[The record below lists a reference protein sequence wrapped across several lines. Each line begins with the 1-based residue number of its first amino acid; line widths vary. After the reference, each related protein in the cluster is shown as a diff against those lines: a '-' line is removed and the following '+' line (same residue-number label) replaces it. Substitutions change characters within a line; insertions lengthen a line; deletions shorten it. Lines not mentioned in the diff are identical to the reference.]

1 MVDKNMKMSS
11 YSIMEELMGEPA
23 QTFGDRVNPNFAEF
37 LLEEARDGKKRDRT
51 EAAISAAASRL
62 LDHVPLSALTIAE
75 ISKAANVAVGT
86 FYIYFPD
93 RNALLESMLLRFVGF
108 MQITM
113 LNAARSAEEGRRV
126 WLTTAA
132 YYDLFASNPGLI
144 KCLVNRSED
153 VPQATRV
160 FQKLNHEWI
169 TTVVASL
176 RRRGQGAD
184 LTGDELFRRAY
195 AMGGMVDQYLTA
207 LLLNGDPDL
216 ARLSGDRETT
226 ISTLSDLWKKGLTA

>member
-1 MVDKNMKMSS
+1 
-11 YSIMEELMGEPA
+11 MGELA
-23 QTFGDRVNPNFAEF
+23 KIFRDQANPNFAEF
-37 LLEEARDGKKRDRT
+37 LIEEARDGKKRDRT

-62 LDHVPLSALTIAE
+62 LDQVPLSALTIAE

-93 RNALLESMLLRFVGF
+93 RNALLESLLLRFVGF
-108 MQITM
+108 VQITM
-113 LNAARSAEEGRRV
+113 RHAARSAEEGRRI

-132 YYDLFASNPGLI
+132 YYDLFASNPGLM

-153 VPQATRV
+153 VPQAARV

-176 RRRGQGAD
+176 RRRGQGLELSD
-184 LTGDELFRRAY
+184 DELFRRAY

-207 LLLNGDPDL
+207 LLLNGDPEL
-216 ARLSGDRETT
+216 TSLSSDRITT
-226 ISTLSDLWKKGLTA
+226 INTLSDLWKKGLME